1 MKKVLNKLVSEN
13 LENILKLANF
23 GLEKENIRV
32 NSKGELSLKKH
43 PAIFK
48 EDNPYI
54 SRDFSESQV
63 EMITPVCNSIDEAYD
78 FMENLNNIVN
88 SELGDEYLWPQSNP
102 PILPADESLIPV
114 AQLEDLEL
122 KKYREELVTKYGAKK
137 QLISGVH
144 FNFSFKDEVV
154 EKLYELSESKKSFK
168 DFKDE
173 IYFKIGRNF
182 LRYKWFLNYLTG
194 ASPVFHETYIEC
206 CVKKGKQVAKES
218 YKFDGVPSVR
228 NSACGYKNKVD
239 FFISHKSPKEYVRD
253 IKMLV
258 DSGEI
263 QAAKEYYSSIRFKNV
278 SSGNSLDNLLN
289 EGVQYIEVRI
299 LDLDPTSEW
308 GISKDSLKLM
318 YMFLLLMLFDEDV
331 EYSKEIHE
339 ECIRNSNKLTKN
351 TKVVSID
358 GKEES
363 LEMAGLNV
371 IGKMEELMGEL
382 FPADNDMKRVIE
394 ISKERFRNPEKTLSS
409 EVIRGIEEK
418 GYVGYAMEIA
428 RKSKEKSL
436 NSQFKLAGYEDL
448 ELSTQILIRDAIKR
462 GIKFTVLDRKENFI
476 ELNYKGHVEYVKQAT
491 KTGKDTY
498 ITALLMENK
507 LVTKKVLADKG
518 INVPLGDS
526 YTSELDAK
534 LAFYKYKNEAIVVK
548 PNNTNFGIGISIFK
562 NDFTKED
569 FEKAVDI
576 AFAADSSI
584 LVEKFVEGKEYRFLV
599 MDDKLVGILH
609 RVPANV
615 VGDGISTIRELVQ
628 IKNQDPLRGKGY
640 KTPLE
645 KINLGEVEE
654 MFLKNTIGKD
664 FSYVP
669 KVEEVVYLRENSNIS
684 TGGDSLDFT
693 DEIDESYKEIAIEAA
708 KAVGAKITG
717 ADIMI
722 KDIKEKANSSNHAI
736 IEMNFN
742 PAIHI
747 HCFPYKGKNRFA
759 GERVLDL
766 LFGETNK

>member
-13 LENILKLANF
+13 LENILRLSNF

-32 NSKGELSLKKH
+32 NNKGELSLKKH
-43 PAIFK
+43 PDIFK

-63 EMITPVCNSIDEAYD
+63 EMITPICDSIDEVYD

-102 PILPADESLIPV
+102 PILPKDEKLIPV
-114 AQLEDLEL
+114 AQLKDKKL
-122 KKYREELVTKYGAKK
+122 KAYREELVNKYGAKK
-137 QLISGVH
+137 QLISGIH
-144 FNFSFKDEVV
+144 FNFSFKNEVV
-154 EKLYELSESKKSFK
+154 EKLYELSESKESLK

-194 ASPVFHETYIEC
+194 ASPVFHETYVEC
-206 CVKKGKQVAKES
+206 CVKKAKKVGVES
-218 YKFDGVPSVR
+218 YKFEGVPSVR

-239 FFISHKSPKEYVRD
+239 FFISHKNPLEYVND
-253 IKMLV
+253 IKNLV
-258 DSGEI
+258 KSGEI

-278 SSGNSLDNLLN
+278 SGGSSLDNLLN
-289 EGVQYIEVRI
+289 EGVQYVEIRI

-308 GISKDSLKLM
+308 GVSKDSLNLI
-318 YMFLLLMLFDEDV
+318 YMFVLLMLFDEDI
-331 EYSKEIHE
+331 EYTKQVHE
-339 ECIRNSNKLTKN
+339 ECIRNSNKLTKD
-351 TKVVSID
+351 TKVVTVN

-363 LEMAGLNV
+363 LEVAGLN
-371 IGKMEELMGEL
+371 ILAKMEELIAVL
-382 FPADNDMKRVIE
+382 FSDDEEFKRIIE
-394 ISKERFRNPEKTLSS
+394 VSKDRFKNPEKTIFN
-409 EVIRGIEEK
+409 EVIRGIEAK
-418 GYVGYAMEIA
+418 GYVEYSMEIA
-428 RKSKEKSL
+428 RRNKEKSL
-436 NSQFKLAGYEDL
+436 NSKFKLYGYEDL

-462 GIKFTVLDRKENFI
+462 GIQFKVLDRKENFI
-476 ELNYKGHVEYVKQAT
+476 ELKYDGKVEYVKQAT

-507 LVTKKVLADKG
+507 LVTKKVLKDKN
-518 INVPLGDS
+518 INVPMGDS
-526 YTSELDAK
+526 YTSEVDAK

-562 NDFTKED
+562 NDFTKEE
-569 FEKAVDI
+569 FEKAIDI

-599 MDDKLVGILH
+599 IDDEVVGILH

-615 VGDGISTIRELVQ
+615 IGDGESTIRELVKL
-628 IKNQDPLRGKGY
+628 KNQDPLRGKGY

-645 KINLGEVEE
+645 KINLSEIEE

-664 FSYVP
+664 FTYVP
-669 KVEEVVYLRENSNIS
+669 RKDEVVYLRENSNIS

-693 DEIDESYKEIAIEAA
+693 DEMDESYKKIAIKAA

-722 KDIKEKANSSNHAI
+722 KDIKEKANENNHAI

-759 GERVLDL
+759 GEKVLDL
-766 LFGETNK
+766 LFGKEN